1 MSLEYA
7 TPAGYPDADSALVAA
22 LEAPMA
28 EERRDVRRSEAGVLL
43 DGVLATRARRKG
55 AYDVAI
61 GEYLAAMSVGARTLT
76 FGYVSIGDYARE
88 RLGLNA
94 RTAQKQAKL
103 ARDLRERPALREAV
117 WSGEVSPCKARI
129 VMSLAR
135 GDAEASWVERAKTDT
150 ARGLAAAVKSLTGK
164 TADEEEE
171 PWELLSIP
179 VPPEARPMVEEAMKV
194 AGKQVGHTAPRWDR
208 LDAIFQEFLGTYGGV
223 EGAEESD
230 GNFLHWPLP
239 PPDDSVERLEE
250 DLENE
255 TKRWVYL
262 DEVQPVVAPHV
273 ADETN
278 PWRIDAEL
286 RRLVAERNRC
296 DEELGRVAS
305 VFSSLGL
312 WRDAQFAS
320 FRQYCKE
327 RLGMGVRTVQQR
339 IALERR
345 LVMLPELRQAMRS
358 GRISY
363 EKARLIAWKATGTTV
378 KDWIERAAGKT
389 CISLRREIEGEEEA
403 QMWTRGWL
411 EIPVPRHT
419 IELFAD
425 VCKAARALARKPL
438 TSRECFLWSVYQF
451 LETWK
456 CEAKERN
463 TLRNRVMK
471 RDLGYCQAPGCSRRA
486 AHVHH
491 VEFRSHGGADSME
504 NEIAL
509 CAAHHLVAIHEGYM
523 RVTGKAPDGLVW
535 EIGLR
540 PPRPE
545 DLPDDS
551 DPERTVEPDQSFR
564 SGRQ

>member
-1 MSLEYA
+1 MSLECA
-7 TPAGYPDADSALVAA
+7 SPAGHDPDTDSAVAAA
-22 LEAPMA
+22 LEVPMP
-28 EERRDVRRSEAGVLL
+28 EERRDVLRSEGGVLL
-43 DGVLATRARRKG
+43 DRLLATRARRKA
-55 AYDVAI
+55 AYEVAI
-61 GEYLAAMSVGARTLT
+61 GEYLAAMTVGNRTLT
-76 FGYVSIGDYARE
+76 FGHVSLGDYARE
-88 RLGLNA
+88 RLGINA

-103 ARDLRERPALREAV
+103 ARDLRERPELRDAV

-129 VMSLAR
+129 VMPLAR
-135 GDAEASWVERAKTDT
+135 GDAEVSWVERAMTDT
-150 ARGLAAAVKSLTGK
+150 ARALATAVKTLTGK
-164 TADEEEE
+164 VAEEEEE

-179 VPPEARPMVEEAMKV
+179 VPPEARPMVDEAMKV

-208 LDAIFQEFLGTYGGV
+208 LNAIFQEFLGTYGGV
-223 EGAEESD
+223 EAAEESD
-230 GNFLHWPLP
+230 GKFLHWPLP
-239 PPDDSVERLEE
+239 PSDDLVDRLEE
-250 DLENE
+250 DLEKE
-255 TKRWVYL
+255 TKRWAYL
-262 DEVQPVVAPHV
+262 DEVQPIVAPHV
-273 ADETN
+273 GDETN

-296 DEELGRVAS
+296 DEEFGRVAS
-305 VFSSLGL
+305 VFSGLGL

-345 LVMLPELRQAMRS
+345 LAMLPELREAMRS

-363 EKARLIAWKATGTTV
+363 EKARLIAWKATDRTV

-411 EIPVPRHT
+411 DIPVPRHT
-419 IELFAD
+419 VELLAD
-425 VCKAARALARKPL
+425 VLKVARALAKKPL
-438 TSRECFLWSVYQF
+438 PAGECFLWSVCHF

-456 CEAKERN
+456 SEEKERN

-491 VEFRSHGGADSME
+491 VEFRSHGGANSME

-535 EIGLR
+535 EIGLK

-545 DLPDDS
+545 DLPSED
-551 DPERTVEPDQSFR
+551 DPERTACQ
-564 SGRQ
+564 

>member
-7 TPAGYPDADSALVAA
+7 SPAGHDPDTDSALAA
-22 LEAPMA
+22 AFEVPMP
-28 EERRDVRRSEAGVLL
+28 EERRDVLRSEAGAFL
-43 DGVLATRARRKG
+43 DRLLATRARRKA
-55 AYDVAI
+55 AYEVAI
-61 GEYLAAMSVGARTLT
+61 GEYLAAMAVGNRTLT
-76 FGYVSIGDYARE
+76 FGHVSLGDYARE
-88 RLGLNA
+88 RLGINA

-103 ARDLRERPALREAV
+103 ARDLRERPALRDAV

-129 VMSLAR
+129 AMPVAR
-135 GDAEASWVERAKTDT
+135 GDAEVSWVERAKTDT
-150 ARGLAAAVKSLTGK
+150 ARALAAAVKTLTGK
-164 TADEEEE
+164 AAEEEEE

-179 VPPEARPMVEEAMKV
+179 VPPEARPMVDEAMKV
-194 AGKQVGHTAPRWDR
+194 AGEQVGHTAPRWDR
-208 LDAIFQEFLGTYGGV
+208 LNAIFQEFLGTYGGV
-223 EGAEESD
+223 EGAEDSD
-230 GNFLHWPLP
+230 GKFLHWPLP

-250 DLENE
+250 DLEKE
-255 TKRWVYL
+255 TKRWACL
-262 DEVQPVVAPHV
+262 EEVQPIVAPHV

-296 DEELGRVAS
+296 DEEFGRVATA
-305 VFSSLGL
+305 FSSLGL

-327 RLGMGVRTVQQR
+327 QLGMGVRTVQQR

-345 LVMLPELRQAMRS
+345 LVMLPELREAMRS

-363 EKARLIAWKATGTTV
+363 EKARLIAWKATDRTV

-419 IELFAD
+419 VELLAE
-425 VCKAARALARKPL
+425 VCKVARALARKPL
-438 TSRECFLWSVYQF
+438 TSGECFLWSVYHF

-456 CEAKERN
+456 SEGKERN

-491 VEFRSHGGADSME
+491 VEFRSHGGANSME

-523 RVTGKAPDGLVW
+523 RVTGKAPDRLVW
-535 EIGLR
+535 EIGLK

-545 DLPDDS
+545 DLPGED
-551 DPERTVEPDQSFR
+551 DPERTACH
-564 SGRQ
+564 